1 MKKKY
6 SFATRCL
13 SLLLC
18 AVMIF
23 GQIPPIQVKAA
34 TVSKVYSTSELA
46 YGGVNMVPS
55 SLRYDDAFMSAYV
68 YNGNRLNINSSFKK
82 VGSSNN
88 KSGDTLPTG
97 TIQGKSSGKW
107 WVTYKWTPTEA
118 EKKAFENGGLYFESN
133 MTSDYHSHWV
143 PFGPDKA
150 HWSTSGI
157 RLSLPNEDGSNSWEY
172 GVSDYGRDPNGEWIF
187 TDGSREKN
195 DGQPQPVRDYWVGMP
210 FSDSLFFNAYQLW
223 DRTCGKAK
231 VSGTVFYFA
240 RGGSPSVSSIKLSAA
255 PYQVLENGK
264 QHTVT
269 LNFDTQIRFADN
281 KAHDDLK
288 LVLDAEY
295 LPQSGETGDFKIEA
309 DFTGMTETSM
319 TFTYTLDASHKHFKI
334 TGIADDQSKYIEKET
349 ELLVWDANGQPLNA
363 VKLTSDTVLSDM
375 YGSGMNSLNLKDFN
389 DVVYDGV
396 TPRMTKLEM
405 LGSGVTNNAEMP
417 DSWNANSGSKADVFA
432 GPGESFSFRMQFSE
446 DISVSERGK
455 LRAVLS
461 VTEGTETIKLPVASV
476 GKNYITFQK
485 VTVTDTMREAGARI
499 KITGFENMKITDKA
513 GNPLD
518 ANSVTGN
525 NIIPAQE
532 VYLDVDA
539 PYITTTATAGSD
551 GVYTPSVDTVGE
563 RFSFPV
569 KFQETA
575 NGSAENSGISGK
587 DAFFRLEMLDGAQYS
602 YKWYVDNTQA
612 ISSSPRWRAG
622 TTGKDNVI
630 RDIADGAEYWVH
642 VELDK
647 NLNYNYDAAG
657 GSDEKGIYFNGKL
670 TFGGLSDWADNVAAD
685 VSYTLKHQVDKVKPT
700 TSITSGISM
709 TPNYAAYSAT
719 FNVPISAADNYSLD
733 TIFYQWEIA
742 VGSGSFTPVG
752 DGFTAVSAGDGL
764 KREAT
769 LDVAPYTY
777 TFDGTIPEQ
786 RYGRVRL
793 KAYSEDRVGYTSDV
807 VTSKEISFD
816 FQKAVSNSHV
826 VLNDAANATKLPVT
840 SIVAP
845 SLEGGSANPPVTM
858 LVIPDGNSRNA
869 NGQYTSFWIWKPSW
883 DNASRSYGYG
893 SDPISQYVYYTYTMN
908 LTSAPGNFLRAE
920 GTIDVDSATGTF
932 TSLMRLNAFL
942 YGEETEEEK
951 AALKAAQEELY
962 NYLTQY
968 YGSME
973 LYTVTTTSI
982 GTGLSNL
989 DFTEADSVMDTYE
1002 VYLANGTQ
1010 YSFSDITILNAKGQT
1025 DAQVGAG
1032 EPKLN
1037 YVSGEGRPGAVNLD
1051 NVSVSVKI
1059 NNTKDASSWNGV
1071 SYGLEYLDYS
1081 AGNAAFELF
1090 KTSSAYADYEQMNN
1104 WYDPIKTWDLV
1115 KSDDGVNTIVFEP
1128 GLCTENGWYTLA
1140 LTVKDTLN
1148 GTKKTEIIGHFFM
1161 DATTLD
1167 ISVDSVYKELY
1178 VDNENTADQFEWV
1191 LPNLEEKYAAGEDIW
1206 IGLGELPEGWDY
1218 YTNYE
1223 DLNDYNYIRFVNTGR
1238 PDSNNDDGA
1247 ESDDLAAVRVYN
1259 QTYNAQANLDKDAG
1273 LWISVSDTSS
1283 STHDYEPHLADP
1295 AKPTDAYGSTDWL
1308 KLPFV
1313 EGSNLLVYEVK
1324 SSNGIVTTKTMVI
1337 YVDTGSDDQW
1347 DLNYSLEY
1355 SEVSGVASCATIW
1368 PVLADGSAMTLNE
1381 TGTYDQTMYNFR
1393 ELNHYRAD
1401 YAKQYKYYGVVDN
1414 VPYYIID
1421 PLGNISEKTLSIT
1434 DSEGN
1439 LLVIDRDA
1447 PYSIGNSLGVSRDE
1461 TLDMDYYHRG
1471 DTFFFSIYAYDQ
1483 MSDVSMTDMELI
1495 FDEEYSKVLPG
1506 GSRDEKGRA
1515 VVKVPLALDEN
1526 GEPLKNADGTYAI
1539 WESMD
1544 PSYNGIY
1551 RTQLVDY
1558 GYQDEWN
1565 RGFVEIRIWGAW
1577 KYDASLSNNT
1587 RYFYY
1592 GATDTNGYRD
1602 VEGGLSNVYYTTNC
1616 TTPYTLT
1623 VGALNNGTISQ
1634 GVLNEDGT
1642 IGIYTTV
1649 PFQSLTGHG
1658 VGKMQEAAML
1668 AELGFYGELKDP
1680 VEGRYFYYPVPMITQ
1695 DGTYEFIAKDL
1706 FGAEHTISVE
1716 VTQFGQLGVD
1726 VSFSTTEPTNQSVTV
1741 YANSTGNIENLVSIV
1756 ADDGTEG
1763 FIDPNDPTSGSITVD
1778 ENCTITITTDAEP
1791 ASVRKVRVSNI
1802 DKTLEP
1808 ARIRYFDQNYRTLN
1822 TALGATEVTAVL
1834 DCDEPVFTTN
1844 GVEEY
1849 TFPAGTAAG
1858 ATYTFEYRDIAGNTG
1873 TITATLPIDLE
1884 VVVPDV
1890 DDEEA
1895 DVEIGLYS
1903 YRKGLYDLIARGMNP
1918 GTDETAGESEITA
1931 TLNAEENKGY
1941 KAQKFKAV
1949 LSIRDES
1956 AYKILVTPT
1965 DGTAPTD
1972 YASVE
1977 TGSTV
1982 ENVTLTTGRD
1992 TATLEIAENASFN
2005 IYVIDA
2011 LNNVASYENLRI
2023 NHIDKV
2029 APVLTP
2035 EYSLGRDEDGY
2046 AVVTATFLP
2055 TEEEKFEEL
2064 TPLSTDILSTKVLD
2078 ENGNEMIR
2086 YYHIFQENGAYTFNY
2101 EDMAGNRADSK
2112 AEVRGL
2118 STDAAKVNSIS
2129 WFGTKT
2135 ADGRH
2140 NVSPD
2145 MSAPVNKDVT
2155 AQLRMSKPIS
2165 KVELFRYDE
2174 KMMEGFG
2181 EQLDENS
2188 PVKVSF
2194 TASTIDIT
2202 YTENVDYQIIVRFTA
2217 SASGRRGTY
2226 ILPAVICMDRE
2237 APVVTLAGTEVA
2249 QDKQSMK
2256 FMFTTDE
2263 TAILSQNATK
2273 GYNTNHQWIAKE
2285 DKPVTLYFSDKAGNQ
2300 ISYPVTDFPG
2310 MDTKL
2315 LDVIYSASADGSNAT
2330 EDPVNGMHLSA
2341 GATFYIKVNKR
2352 ATGTIGNG
2360 NQFAVEANVWTPVQL
2375 PGRNGLHILTLK
2387 DNSTGSS
2394 IQELVCA
2401 LPKDNVPPTIELAS
2415 GTVLVYQNATEEE
2428 VQQAIHTGVT
2438 VTDDVD
2444 QAPTYT
2450 VTGVPASAAEG
2461 GLHTLYYTARDASG
2475 NEAFVER
2482 VLYIMD
2488 ENAPILWINDDVGL
2502 PYNKVFIDA
2511 DEVTLRMDN
2520 IAEDQPAIIKVRKG
2534 IYTTG
2539 QMKYYATIVENMTF
2553 PVEESGHYTIYV
2565 RTQDRAEFITY
2576 VYVEG

>member
-157 RLSLPNEDGSNSWEY
+157 RLSLPNEDGSNSWQY

-195 DGQPQPVRDYWVGMP
+195 DGQPQPVSDYWGSMP

-223 DRTCGKAK
+223 DRTCGNAK

-240 RGGSPSVSSIKLSAA
+240 QGGGPSVSSIKLSAA

-295 LPQSGETGDFKIEA
+295 LPQSGETGDFQIVA

-319 TFTYTLDASHKHFKI
+319 TFTYTLDASEKHFKI
-334 TGIADDQSKYIEKET
+334 TGIADDQSEYIEKET
-349 ELLVWDANGQPLNA
+349 ELLVWDASGQPLNA
-363 VKLTSDTVLSDM
+363 VKLTAETVLSDM
-375 YGSGMNSLNLKDFN
+375 YGSDMSRLNLKDFN

-396 TPRMTKLEM
+396 APRMTKLEM
-405 LGSGVTNNAEMP
+405 IGSGVTNNAEMP

-432 GPGESFSFRMQFSE
+432 GPGESFSFRLQFSE
-446 DISVSERGK
+446 DISVSGRDK

-461 VTEGTETIKLPVASV
+461 VTDGSETIKLPVASV
-476 GKNYITFQK
+476 GKDYITFQS
-485 VTVTDTMREAGARI
+485 VTVTEAMREAGARI
-499 KITGFENMKITDKA
+499 RITGFENVQITDKA

-518 ANSVTGN
+518 ANTMTGN

-657 GSDEKGIYFNGKL
+657 GLDENGIYFNGKL

-719 FNVPISAADNYSLD
+719 FEIPISAADNYSLEKL
-733 TIFYQWEIA
+733 FYQWEIA

-752 DGFTAVSAGDGL
+752 DGFTEVSVGEIL
-764 KREAT
+764 KRET
-769 LDVAPYTY
+769 TVDVAPYTY

-793 KAYSEDRVGYTSDV
+793 KAYSEDQVGYTSDV
-807 VTSKEISFD
+807 VTSKEVSFN

-858 LVIPDGNSRNA
+858 LVIPDENS
-869 NGQYTSFWIWKPSW
+869 GDGTGFWIWKPSW
-883 DNASRSYGYG
+883 DSDSGSYEYG
-893 SDPISQYVYYTYTMN
+893 DDPISEYVYYHDESFLMY
-908 LTSAPGNFLRAE
+908 APGYFLRAE
-920 GTIDVDSATGTF
+920 GTIDVDRATGTF
-932 TSLMRLNAFL
+932 TSLTRLNATL
-942 YGEETEEEK
+942 YGEETEEEI

-982 GTGLSNL
+982 GTGISSL
-989 DFTEADSVMDTYE
+989 DFTEADSSMDTYE

-1059 NNTKDASSWNGV
+1059 NNTKDASSRNGV

-1128 GLCTENGWYTLA
+1128 GLCVENGWYTLA
-1140 LTVKDTLN
+1140 LTIEDTVN
-1148 GTKKTEIIGHFFM
+1148 GTQKTEILGNFFV

-1167 ISVDSVYKELY
+1167 ISLDSVYKELY
-1178 VDNENTADQFEWV
+1178 VDNENTADHFEWQLSDV
-1191 LPNLEEKYAAGEDIW
+1191 EEKYAAGEDIW
-1206 IGLGELPEGWDY
+1206 IGMGELPESWDY
-1218 YTNYE
+1218 YTIFE
-1223 DLNDYNYIRFVNTGR
+1223 DQNDYNYIRFVNTGR
-1238 PDSNNDDGA
+1238 PDGINDDGA
-1247 ESDDLAAVRVYN
+1247 DSDDLAAVRVYN
-1259 QTYNAQANLDKDAG
+1259 QTYNAQASLDKDAG
-1273 LWISVSDTSS
+1273 LWISVSDTDS
-1283 STHDYEPHLADP
+1283 STHTYEPHLADP
-1295 AKPTDAYGSTDWL
+1295 ANSTDAYGSAEWP

-1324 SSNGIVTTKTMVI
+1324 SSNGIVTTKTMVL

-1368 PVLADGSAMTLNE
+1368 PVLADGSAMTLND
-1381 TGTYDQTMYNFR
+1381 TDTYDQTMYNFR
-1393 ELNHYRAD
+1393 ELDHYSSK
-1401 YAKQYKYYGVVDN
+1401 YAQEYKYYRLVDN
-1414 VPYYIID
+1414 VGFYIID
-1421 PLGNISEKTLSIT
+1421 PLGNISEKRISIK

-1506 GSRDEKGRA
+1506 GSRDEEGRA

-1565 RGFVEIRIWGAW
+1565 RGYVSIRIWGAW
-1577 KYDASLSNNT
+1577 KYDASLSDNI

-1623 VGALNNGTISQ
+1623 VGALNDGTISQ

-1873 TITATLPIDLE
+1873 TITATLPINLE

-1931 TLNAEENKGY
+1931 NLNAEENKGY
-1941 KAQKFKAV
+1941 KAQMFKVV

-1956 AYKILVTPT
+1956 DYKILVTPT

-2023 NHIDKV
+2023 NNIDKI

-2035 EYSLGRDEDGY
+2035 NYSLSKDEDGY
-2046 AVVTATFLP
+2046 AVVVATFLP
-2055 TEEEKFEEL
+2055 TEEEKLEEL

-2086 YYHIFQENGAYTFNY
+2086 YYHIFPENGTYTFNY
-2101 EDMAGNRADSK
+2101 EDMAGNRGDSS

-2118 STDAAKVNSIS
+2118 STDPARVNSIS

-2135 ADGRH
+2135 EDGRH

-2360 NQFAVEANVWTPVQL
+2360 NQFVVEANVWTPVQL
-2375 PGRNGLHILTLK
+2375 PSRNGLHILTLK

-2539 QMKYYATIVENMTF
+2539 QMKYYATIVENMTV